1 MDMMTALKKKLH
13 PKTLI
18 GSLPSGMA
26 ITALASSVVI
36 AFLPLFR
43 IELDGSAYRP
53 SGLRLLL
60 SALQVRDQVVAYP
73 LSLRLA
79 MALFFAAMGLAL
91 LLALLRR
98 WRPAALAA
106 VSGTA
111 LTLLLRILIG
121 EIAAPLQVTGV
132 QDVSIVPQLSY
143 DLMLLLPFV
152 ATLLLLAAQG
162 SEPLAKVLFQA
173 SASVSVASVALITAY
188 MVVSGLP
195 ALLKIGIFPFLFGTV
210 WQPTNAASP
219 QFGILPMILATLAAT
234 TGAVMIGVPI
244 GLLTATFLAEI
255 APRRLVAFIRPA
267 IELLAGIPSV
277 IYGFFGLQLLVPQIQ
292 KIFGLP
298 TGATLFSAI
307 VILAIMILPTL
318 ISTAETGLRA
328 VPAGYREASL
338 AIGATRVATIFKV
351 TIPAARSAILSG
363 VVLSV
368 GRAIGETMAVIMVA
382 GNVPNLPRVFGAV
395 RPLTVGIALEMSYAS
410 GLHREALFAIGLVLF
425 CFIMLVNLSFGWI
438 SRKGVQ
444 FDGKNA

>member
-1 MDMMTALKKKLH
+1 MNSFEGKPTQKRQFSILLLWMGVAALV
-13 PKTLI
+13 
-18 GSLPSGMA
+18 SGAAM
-26 ITALASSVVI
+26 

-43 IELDGSAYRP
+43 IELDGVAYHP
-53 SGLRLLL
+53 SGLRLLF
-60 SALQVRDQVVAYP
+60 SALSVQDRVVAYP
-73 LSLRLA
+73 LALRLT
-79 MALFFAAMGLAL
+79 MTLFMVGMTLAS
-91 LLALLRR
+91 LLALLRHGR
-98 WRPAALAA
+98 LAALAA
-106 VSGTA
+106 IAGTA
-111 LTLLLRILIG
+111 STLLLRFLISG
-121 EIAAPLQVTGV
+121 LETPLQAAGV
-132 QDVSIVPQLSY
+132 QDIIIVPLLAFY
-143 DLMLLLPFV
+143 LMLLLPFV
-152 ATLLLLAAQG
+152 AALLLLTAQG
-162 SEPLAKVLFQA
+162 SESLARVLFQA
-173 SASVSVASVALITAY
+173 SASVSAASVAMITIY
-188 MVVSGLP
+188 MVLSGLP

-210 WQPTNAASP
+210 WQPTNATLP

-234 TGAVMIGVPI
+234 TGAVLFGVPI

-255 APRRLVAFIRPA
+255 APKRLVAFIRPA

-277 IYGFFGLQLLVPQIQ
+277 IYGFFGLQLLVPLIQ
-292 KIFGLP
+292 KIFRLP

-338 AIGATRVATIFKV
+338 AMGATRVATIFKV

-382 GNVPNLPRVFGAV
+382 GNVPKLPQLFSAV

-425 CFIMLVNLSFGWI
+425 CFIMLVNFSFGWI

-444 FDGKNA
+444 FDGKNT